1 LRKRSSRGREKKKL
15 IYAKIRIFM
24 KGFENRKENGRFSRK
39 EGRYSEKG
47 VLANKSKLAPEFNF
61 ILIHC
66 VLFD

>member
-1 LRKRSSRGREKKKL
+1 
-15 IYAKIRIFM
+15 M
-24 KGFENRKENGRFSRK
+24 KGFENRKENGRFSSK